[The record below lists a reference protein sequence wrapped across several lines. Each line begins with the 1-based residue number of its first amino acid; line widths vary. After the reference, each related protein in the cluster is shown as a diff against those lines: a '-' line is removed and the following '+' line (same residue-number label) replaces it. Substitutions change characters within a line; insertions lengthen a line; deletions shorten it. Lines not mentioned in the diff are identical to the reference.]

1 MAAKKSG
8 RPSGYKPE
16 YSEQA
21 FKLCLLGATDK
32 DLGDFFGVSETTIN
46 NWKLREPNFVES
58 LKNGKMQADAN
69 VACSLYK
76 RALGYEQ
83 DTVKVFQFQGE
94 PVIVPVVEKIAP
106 DVTAQIFWLKN
117 RQSKNWRD
125 RPQVEDNEE
134 TLKKLAELL
143 GNIKGVI

>member
-94 PVIVPVVEKIAP
+94 PVIVPVVEKNSARCNCSNIL
-106 DVTAQIFWLKN
+106 AQ
-117 RQSKNWRD
+117 
-125 RPQVEDNEE
+125 E
-134 TLKKLAELL
+134 
-143 GNIKGVI
+143 

>member
-46 NWKLREPNFVES
+46 NWKLREPSFVES

-125 RPQVEDNEE
+125 RPQVDDNEE